1 MSRQSGTIRWI
12 LIGSLVLMACLLR
25 TDPTL
30 GPKGRPDRLHSS
42 ASRAESPAPPTASE
56 ESMLPSTSE
65 ESISPSVRSAPSDK
79 SVHST
84 LLPQTARVL
93 GPNTKRSNSIS
104 PPRSKINRPRW
115 GAGAPR
121 IRPQNLP
128 VPRPRRGTP
137 QAGTLSSFAGRAP
150 VPPQNTSSLP
160 PVGSPLE
167 GNSAPDRTSHWSA
180 MSSWGDGGSGSNAGQ
195 DGGPF
200 PSPGSPRADSITGDG
215 SASPVA
221 GSRGGP
227 SDLAE
232 TRITPPRLFA
242 TDGLQYPGEGFHVQ
256 IRHQDLGPGFVILGT
271 EGTVRLRVLVKL
283 DGTVQEVAV
292 TSSSG
297 SPVLDRAAVAAVRR
311 WLFIP
316 ATRDG
321 DPIDAYATFAIR
333 FIVR

>member
-1 MSRQSGTIRWI
+1 MSRQSVTIRWI
-12 LIGSLVLMACLLR
+12 LIGSLILVACLLH

-30 GPKGRPDRLHSS
+30 GPKGRPDRLRPSV
-42 ASRAESPAPPTASE
+42 SRAESAPPPTADE
-56 ESMLPSTSE
+56 ESMLPRTGE
-65 ESISPSVRSAPSDK
+65 QSISPSVRSAPSDR

-84 LLPQTARVL
+84 LLPQTARVF

-104 PPRSKINRPRW
+104 PPRSKINRPPW
-115 GAGAPR
+115 GAGALR
-121 IRPQNLP
+121 IPPQNLP
-128 VPRPRRGTP
+128 VPKPRRGTS
-137 QAGTLSSFAGRAP
+137 QAGTLSSFAGRTP

-160 PVGSPLE
+160 PAGSPSE
-167 GNSAPDRTSHWSA
+167 GSSAPGRTSHWSS
-180 MSSWGDGGSGSNAGQ
+180 MSSWRDGGSGSNAGQ
-195 DGGPF
+195 DGGPS
-200 PSPGSPRADSITGDG
+200 PSPGPSQADSITGDG
-215 SASPVA
+215 SAPPVT

-242 TDGLQYPGEGFHVQ
+242 TDGLQYPEEGFRVQ

-271 EGTVRLRVLVKL
+271 EGTVGLRVLVKS
-283 DGTVQEVAV
+283 DGTVQEVTV

-316 ATRDG
+316 AKRDG
-321 DPIDAYATFAIR
+321 APIDAYATFAIR